1 MVGQRASHF
10 QASTIDT
17 NPRKLCTDAVY
28 RIFVAVFYDDA
39 FSIFCGLT
47 AAGNLGTRTSGSAR
61 YGSAVSARGPSK
73 HRAHG
78 DVPFEEY
85 SLAAERCV
93 HKEINTMPKLLT
105 IFALLTGLTGLSIA
119 PSSAFAQVCN
129 PALAAGFLYQCPPEA
144 EGLFDHRDFRH
155 FRDDNGFHDNHGFHG
170 DGGEHNFGRGVGHGG
185 GMGHGGGAGHGR

>member
-1 MVGQRASHF
+1 MLS
-10 QASTIDT
+10 I
-17 NPRKLCTDAVY
+17 
-28 RIFVAVFYDDA
+28 A
-39 FSIFCGLT
+39 FSLRFFMTMPSLSFADSLLPAIKV
-47 AAGNLGTRTSGSAR
+47 REQ
-61 YGSAVSARGPSK
+61 AVPQGMAVRCQ
-73 HRAHG
+73 
-78 DVPFEEY
+78 
-85 SLAAERCV
+85 LAALPNNERTATFPLRNIRLLPNVCV